1 MSLSLRQKQSLYHS
15 LAQLIRSGVPF
26 PKALDKL
33 AGTTRG
39 GARRLMDSARKALA
53 NGRTVGE
60 AFAAQRSEVTPL
72 EASVLTAVEKSGQL
86 DHGLRELSDY
96 FGALAKARETI
107 IKRLTYPVFLL
118 HFGILVLGAPTL
130 VLKSSAEFFREVGG
144 TFVFIY
150 AIVAIVAMLTPVLR
164 DLGAGSAFM
173 DRLVNAIPLLG
184 RVRRSFAL
192 SRFCTVYGLQL
203 DAGVN
208 IIDSLIAAGAASRSG
223 SIRAAVDAAVPEVR
237 TGSQVGPLLAASDAF
252 PMEIMQ
258 TIIVGEETG
267 KLVEELK
274 RLATELREEALAK
287 LETLADWLPK
297 LLYVGI
303 VLFLGWKIL
312 GIIQGSIAPMYK
324 NALGE

>member
-1 MSLSLRQKQSLYHS
+1 MSLSLRQKQSFYHS
-15 LAQLIRSGVPF
+15 LAQLVRSGVPF
-26 PKALDKL
+26 PAALNKL

-39 GARRLMDSARKALA
+39 GARQLLDSARKALA

-72 EASVLTAVEKSGQL
+72 EASVITAVEKSGQL

-96 FGALAKARETI
+96 FGALAQARASV

-118 HFGILVLGAPTL
+118 HFGILVLGAPALFAKGAAT
-130 VLKSSAEFFREVGG
+130 FFRETGS
-144 TFVFIY
+144 TFVFLY
-150 AIVAIVAMLTPVLR
+150 AAVAVVALITPVLR
-164 DLGAGSAFM
+164 DLGAANGLV
-173 DRLVNAIPLLG
+173 DRLVNAIPLVG
-184 RVRRSFAL
+184 KVRRSFAL

-208 IIDSLIAAGAASRSG
+208 IIDALIAAGHASRSG
-223 SIRAAVDAAVPEVR
+223 SVRAAVKAAVPEVR
-237 TGSQVGPLLAASDAF
+237 GGSQVGPLLATSDAF
-252 PMEIMQ
+252 PMELMQ

-274 RLATELREEALAK
+274 RLAVDFRAEALSR
-287 LETLADWLPK
+287 LEALADWLPK

-303 VLFLGWKIL
+303 VLYLAWKIL
-312 GIIQGSIAPMYK
+312 GVFQHDIAPMYRS
-324 NALGE
+324 ALGE

>member
-39 GARRLMDSARKALA
+39 GARKLMDSARKALA
-53 NGRTVGE
+53 DGRTVGE
-60 AFAAQRSEVTPL
+60 AFAAQHSAITPL
-72 EASVLTAVEKSGQL
+72 EASVLAAVEKSGQL

-96 FGALAKARETI
+96 FGALAQARAAI
-107 IKRLTYPVFLL
+107 IKRLTYPIFLL
-118 HFGILVLGAPTL
+118 HFGILVLGAPAL
-130 VLKSSAEFFREVGG
+130 VLKGAGTFLRETGG
-144 TFVFIY
+144 TFVFLY
-150 AIVAIVAMLTPVLR
+150 AAIAIVAMLTPLLR
-164 DLGAGSAFM
+164 DAGAGSGFF
-173 DRLVNAIPLLG
+173 DRLLNAIPLLG
-184 RVRRSFAL
+184 KVRRSFAL

-208 IIDSLIAAGAASRSG
+208 IIDALIAAGAASRSG
-223 SIRAAVDAAVPEVR
+223 SVRAAVNAAVTEVR
-237 TGSQVGPLLAASDAF
+237 GGAQVGPLLAASDAF

-267 KLVEELK
+267 KLVEELQ
-274 RLATELREEALAK
+274 RLAKDLREEALRT
-287 LETLADWLPK
+287 LDTLADWLPK

-303 VLFLGWKIL
+303 VLYLAWKIL
-312 GIIQGSIAPMYK
+312 GVFQHDIAPMYRS
-324 NALGE
+324 ALGE

>member
-1 MSLSLRQKQSLYHS
+1 MSLSLREKQSFYHS
-15 LAQLIRSGVPF
+15 LAQLVRSGVPF

-39 GARRLMDSARKALA
+39 SARQLLDATRQALA
-53 NGRTVGE
+53 DGRTVGE
-60 AFAAQRSEVTPL
+60 AFATQRSGITPL
-72 EASVLTAVEKSGQL
+72 EASVISAVEKSGQL

-96 FGALAKARETI
+96 FAALAQARETI

-118 HFGILVLGAPTL
+118 HFGILVLSVPTF
-130 VLKSSAEFFREVGG
+130 VLKSSAEFFRDVGG

-150 AIVAIVAMLTPVLR
+150 AAVAIVAMTTPVLR
-164 DLGAGSAFM
+164 DLGAGSGFV

-184 RVRRSFAL
+184 RVRSSFAL

-208 IIDSLIAAGAASRSG
+208 IIDALISAGESSRSG
-223 SIRAAVDAAVPEVR
+223 SIRAAVAAAVPEVR
-237 TGSQVGPLLAASDAF
+237 AGSQVGPLLAASGAF
-252 PMEIMQ
+252 PMEILQ

-267 KLVEELK
+267 KLVEELQRIAK
-274 RLATELREEALAK
+274 DLREEALAK

-312 GIIQGSIAPMYK
+312 GVIQGTISPMYK
-324 NALGE
+324 NALEL

>member
-39 GARRLMDSARKALA
+39 SARALLDSTRKAIGD
-53 NGRTVGE
+53 GRTVGE
-60 AFAAQRSEVTPL
+60 AFSAQRSDITPL
-72 EASVLTAVEKSGQL
+72 ESSVLSAVEKSGQL

-96 FGALAKARETI
+96 FAALAQARETV
-107 IKRLTYPVFLL
+107 IKRLTYPAFLL
-118 HFGILVLGAPTL
+118 HFGILVLSAPTL
-130 VLKSSAEFFREVGG
+130 VLKSGAEFLREVGG
-144 TFVFIY
+144 TFVIIY
-150 AIVAIVAMLTPVLR
+150 AAVAVVAMVTPMLR
-164 DLGAGSAFM
+164 DAGAGSAFM

-184 RVRRSFAL
+184 TVRRSFAL

-208 IIDSLIAAGAASRSG
+208 IIDSLISAGAASRSG

-237 TGSQVGPLLAASDAF
+237 TGSQVGPLLAASGAF
-252 PMEIMQ
+252 PMELMQ

-274 RLATELREEALAK
+274 RMAVELRQQALAK

-303 VLFLGWKIL
+303 VLFLAWRIL
-312 GIIQGSIAPMYK
+312 GVIQSDIAPMYR